1 MLTLCFGT
9 RPQVIKAGGL
19 LGVLGM
25 RWKVTTVDTGQHYDF
40 ELNQLLYQQLEI
52 TRPDHFLDVGSAD
65 PASQTA
71 AVLVR
76 TAQLLQRNRPSAV
89 VVIGD
94 TNSTLGCSL
103 AASKEGVPLVH
114 VEAGLR
120 SNEPNLPEEANR
132 RIVDVLG
139 NLLCAPSAASA
150 ARLRAEQVPGA
161 VVTTGD
167 VARDVLCHHLQLAS
181 PPKNGPPF
189 VLATVHRAAVTGDRD
204 ALRSVLVGLGELGLP
219 VMFPAHPRTRKA
231 LERLDLLSHLP
242 ATVHLCAPLGYLEAI
257 AAVRDATVVVTD
269 SGGLQREAYWLRR
282 PCVTLRSETEW
293 VETLECGANALV
305 APVEAQEALA
315 RVVRTQCERQKDN
328 PWSTDAYG
336 DGQAAQRIAD
346 AISANVAVCSSQVRS
361 S

>member
-1 MLTLCFGT
+1 
-9 RPQVIKAGGL
+9 
-19 LGVLGM
+19 
-25 RWKVTTVDTGQHYDF
+25 
-40 ELNQLLYQQLEI
+40 
-52 TRPDHFLDVGSAD
+52 
-65 PASQTA
+65 
-71 AVLVR
+71 
-76 TAQLLQRNRPSAV
+76 
-89 VVIGD
+89 
-94 TNSTLGCSL
+94 
-103 AASKEGVPLVH
+103 
-114 VEAGLR
+114 
-120 SNEPNLPEEANR
+120 
-132 RIVDVLG
+132 
-139 NLLCAPSAASA
+139 
-150 ARLRAEQVPGA
+150 
-161 VVTTGD
+161 